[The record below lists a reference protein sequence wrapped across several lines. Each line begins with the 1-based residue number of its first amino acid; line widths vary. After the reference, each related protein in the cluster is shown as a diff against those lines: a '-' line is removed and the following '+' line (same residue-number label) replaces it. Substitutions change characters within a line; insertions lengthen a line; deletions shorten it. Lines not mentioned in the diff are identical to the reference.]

1 MALSREGQIRNGN
14 WKYDTDWSD
23 EKAMAKKK
31 KDEEVTQQ
39 ELETTEAK
47 EQAEK
52 AAEPAAEEENGPDLL
67 AQKDQEIA
75 ALKNQMMSLAAEYDN
90 FKKRT
95 VREKERIY
103 TDSVGDTVAQL
114 LPVLDNLERALSSFE
129 DKDSEY
135 FRGVDMV
142 LKQTEDVFQKLGV
155 EPIPT
160 VGEEFNP
167 ELHNAVMHIEDET
180 VTENTIVEE
189 FQKGYR
195 YKDKVIRYAMVK
207 VAN

>member
-1 MALSREGQIRNGN
+1 
-14 WKYDTDWSD
+14 
-23 EKAMAKKK
+23 MAKKK
-31 KDEEVTQQ
+31 KDCEAAGQ
-39 ELETTEAK
+39 ELEATEVDEQIGSTEA
-47 EQAEK
+47 EV
-52 AAEPAAEEENGPDLL
+52 PAAEEAAGPDLL
-67 AQKDQEIA
+67 AQKDQEIS

-103 TDSVGDTVAQL
+103 TDSVGDTVVQL

-142 LKQTEDVFQKLGV
+142 LKQTEAIFQKLGV
-155 EPIPT
+155 EPIPA

>member
-1 MALSREGQIRNGN
+1 
-14 WKYDTDWSD
+14 
-23 EKAMAKKK
+23 MAKKDK
-31 KDEEVTQQ
+31 KEEILEQ
-39 ELETTEAK
+39 EPVEDKESAESETGEAQPQ
-47 EQAEK
+47 E
-52 AAEPAAEEENGPDLL
+52 AEPDPLE
-67 AQKDQEIA
+67 QKEQEIA
-75 ALKNQMMSLAAEYDN
+75 AVKNQLMSLAAEYDN

-103 TDSVGDTVAQL
+103 IDSVGDTVAKL

-135 FRGVDMV
+135 YRGVDLV
-142 LKQTEDVFQKLGV
+142 KKQTEEIFAKLGV
-155 EPIPT
+155 EPIPS